1 MGEAGSYACRRTPM
15 GDRPIPKLRRKVARE
30 GVFVREL
37 GQLRARMDVDWVQPC
52 SVRVSRVGQRLCTV
66 VELVCVVGLV
76 VWWAAVPV
84 VSGSVVA
91 VVAVVWCLGL
101 AGFRVSLRVGRSS
114 SCGWMVVVVV
124 AAVGVGE
131 CGIGPVVGM
140 LVWWWAVERR
150 WAR

>member
-1 MGEAGSYACRRTPM
+1 MGEAGSCVCRRTPM
-15 GDRPIPKLRRKVARE
+15 GVRPIPKLRRKVARE

-52 SVRVSRVGQRLCTV
+52 SIRRSRVGQRLYTV

-101 AGFRVSLRVGRSS
+101 AGFRVS
-114 SCGWMVVVVV
+114 
-124 AAVGVGE
+124 
-131 CGIGPVVGM
+131 P
-140 LVWWWAVERR
+140 
-150 WAR
+150 